1 MRYCV
6 VIRTIRQRYLPRCLQ
21 SVQEQGILNFA
32 GYVWFDGEAEP
43 CDDFE
48 DYSFFCDDDDRF
60 DFRYDEN
67 HVGVAANL
75 SRAVA
80 DLRDEWTRDGKPEWI
95 VSILDGDDML
105 PPKALWRVQR
115 VYEKYPDTL
124 ITYGSYIKM
133 SKGRKTKISQPYPDD
148 ADVRK
153 YPWRGSHLKT
163 FRASLLPHIRE
174 EWFKDEK
181 GNWLQ
186 AASDLA
192 LMIPLM
198 ELAGLDRC
206 RHISRPTYIWRD
218 NTPWKTNRELQKR
231 CEAIVR
237 AKPREKRL
245 P

>member
-1 MRYCV
+1 MRHYI
-6 VIRTIRQRYLPRCLQ
+6 VIRTLDHKYLQPCVD
-21 SVQEQGILNFA
+21 SIGEQGVP
-32 GYVWFDGEAEP
+32 GHTDVHYDGVTDVEIPFRA
-43 CDDFE
+43 DDTVCVYEHE
-48 DYSFFCDDDDRF
+48 DAL
-60 DFRYDEN
+60 
-67 HVGVAANL
+67 GVAGNL
-75 SRAVA
+75 YRGLEIGRGDAMDTDIIA
-80 DLRDEWTRDGKPEWI
+80 
-95 VSILDGDDML
+95 ILDGDDLL

-115 VYEKYPDTL
+115 VYEKYPETL
-124 ITYGSYIKM
+124 VTYGSYIKM
-133 SKGRKTKISQPYPDD
+133 SKGRKTKISQPYPDG
-148 ADVRK
+148 ADVRT

>member
-1 MRYCV
+1 MIHYV
-6 VIRTIRQRYLPRCLQ
+6 VVRTAPHTLRYLDECWESIIGQPVHPF
-21 SVQEQGILNFA
+21 VQTHQ
-32 GYVWFDGEAEP
+32 DGSKW
-43 CDDFE
+43 DDEVFIGTDHHYCRRHGE
-48 DYSFFCDDDDRF
+48 
-60 DFRYDEN
+60 
-67 HVGVAANL
+67 HLGVAGNL
-75 SRAVA
+75 LRA
-80 DLRDEWTRDGKPEWI
+80 LRSVDILWHLHDRPTGI
-95 VSILDGDDML
+95 VSIVDGDDML

-133 SKGRKTKISQPYPDD
+133 SKGRKTKISQPYPDG
-148 ADVRK
+148 ADVRT